1 MRRRVFDDAVDGR
14 AQLGVADVHAGAAER
29 LLGRAH
35 RGFGGLV
42 LRRILIELRLTDGV
56 DLGQRHGAL
65 VVVLSLQ
72 RLRLGRLERGF
83 GGEHRGRKLVGA
95 DREKQLPAFYGHAV
109 RKPLG

>member
-1 MRRRVFDDAVDGR
+1 MRALLSVCS
-14 AQLGVADVHAGAAER
+14 AER
-29 LLGRAH
+29 TEAS
-35 RGFGGLV
+35 V

-65 VVVLSLQ
+65 VVVPRLQ

-83 GGEHRGRKLVGA
+83 GGEHRGRELVGV

-109 RKPLG
+109 RILLG